1 MYQPQQNQAK
11 ISPGLSALMELQR
24 TAAATTPDGS
34 PTVASQVAQQ
44 AQQKMQP
51 QGIGQGQ
58 DQGQQA
64 PQGIAGIAPNL
75 PPEARNA
82 AVGAQIGQQ
91 QQQQAQQAMMQ
102 MAQQQTA
109 AQKPPGPLQLAQG
122 GIAALPADN
131 MHNMGRYARGGV
143 LGFAGPDGSKV
154 PVTADTYTAPGD
166 ITESARI
173 TLDRILNALPG
184 FGKRLEPEPERFS
197 DESIKQMAA
206 ERTARADK
214 GKQTINDL
222 PPEVLAAI
230 LPQGTARP
238 AATPAPTAENSTV
251 DIPEVKQPAFKTD
264 PTTGL
269 IAQGS
274 NPPAPAATGIAKVLP
289 TPAAK
294 PVQLDRAGAN
304 AQLDKV
310 AAPGMQQ
317 PTLESA
323 EDIAARVKAMSPDVD
338 MTGYNKALAEREAL
352 IKERPDFN
360 TTAIADLTKAEEKR
374 KALEANRVKDSAL
387 DRLIAFTANAGYR
400 PGGGG
405 SRVAAFDE
413 KQQQLAQMNQQ
424 AEAMFDAS
432 IRKEKESAFATRM
445 GDADKALALSQQ
457 AIEMR
462 QKTDTIRAQITGQ
475 AIGAA
480 ATVYNAQ
487 SHALSQQLANM
498 SSEKIA
504 SMNNAARATDLKLT
518 HGDMIS
524 KQKFITDEAQRLAN
538 IEGVPVSTK
547 HEYAARKALNE
558 IDPSVQS
565 ALINSGQREGAA
577 AKAAETKVQ
586 IASQKALS
594 DWTLGAG
601 AKYRKDLSTP
611 AAKAAFKSYLSMTHD
626 DESGVTKEQ
635 ILDSASGGAAPGA
648 GATGKVDTTGW
659 SAKGGS

>member
-24 TAAATTPDGS
+24 TAAATTPDGA
-34 PTVASQVAQQ
+34 PTIASQVAQKVQ
-44 AQQKMQP
+44 GMQGQG
-51 QGIGQGQ
+51 QGIGQPQ
-58 DQGQQA
+58 DQGQA

-122 GIAALPADN
+122 GIAGLPADN
-131 MHNMGRYARGGV
+131 MHNMGRYAHGGV
-143 LGFAGPDGSKV
+143 IGFAGNGETGSEV
-154 PVTADTYTAPGD
+154 FGNPMAADMASTSGYEKG
-166 ITESARI
+166 TEDKQLSAVARI
-173 TLDRILNALPG
+173 AQMR
-184 FGKRLEPEPERFS
+184 EER
-197 DESIKQMAA
+197 AA
-206 ERTARADK
+206 KAKEVIDS
-214 GKQTINDL
+214 L

-238 AATPAPTAENSTV
+238 AATPAPAAENSTV

-274 NPPAPAATGIAKVLP
+274 APAAPAPVGVAKVLP
-289 TPAAK
+289 TPTAQ
-294 PVQLDRAGAN
+294 PVQLNRAGAN
-304 AQLDKV
+304 AQLNKAPPTQTV
-310 AAPGMQQ
+310 PGMGAAPTME
-317 PTLESA
+317 TA
-323 EDIAARVKAMSPDVD
+323 EAINARVKAMSPDVD
-338 MTGYNKALAEREAL
+338 MTGYNNALAKRDAV

-374 KALEANRVKDSAL
+374 KALEASRVSSSAI

-405 SRVAAFDE
+405 TRVAAFDE

-432 IRKEKESAFATRM
+432 IRKEKEAEFATKM
-445 GDADKALALSQQ
+445 GDADKGIALAQQ
-457 AIEMR
+457 AVDMR
-462 QKTDTIRAQITGQ
+462 QRADATRAQITGQ

-480 ATVYNAQ
+480 ATVFNAQ
-487 SHALSQQLANM
+487 AHAESQRLTNV
-498 SSEKIA
+498 SNEKIA
-504 SMNNAARATDLKLT
+504 AELNRYRLEEAKLT

-524 KQKFITDEAQRLAN
+524 KQSFIDNQAMELAKA
-538 IEGVPVSTK
+538 EGLNKPLPR
-547 HEYAARKALNE
+547 HQLAARTMFNAASPE
-558 IDPSVQS
+558 VQT
-565 ALINSGQREGAA
+565 ALINSDQRRQTAA
-577 AKAAETKVQ
+577 NVAQSKVQ
-586 IASQKALS
+586 IATQKALS

-611 AAKAAFKSYLSMTHD
+611 EAKAAFKNYLTLTHNPA
-626 DESGVTKEQ
+626 ESEGVTGEQ
-635 ILDSASGGAAPGA
+635 ILGAMDGGSAAPSA